1 MSQTT
6 KPTPNLVVM
15 LTHNDLTVSNAE
27 EIFNRCMNS
36 KARFWGMKEEP
47 LPLPR
52 MKTLYAAMKKSGVGT
67 VLEVVAYDEEAGM
80 KGARMGAA
88 CGCDILMGTKF
99 HRSIA
104 DFCSDNGIRYMP
116 FVGSITGRPSRL
128 FGSAEEMVEEAL
140 EAIEYGAWGVDL
152 LGYRYVGDAAAL
164 NKTIVESIS
173 APVCI
178 AGSIDSFNRLD
189 EVRQT
194 APWGFTIGSAF
205 FNNRFGDD
213 FASQID
219 AVIDHLGR

>member
-1 MSQTT
+1 
-6 KPTPNLVVM
+6 
-15 LTHNDLTVSNAE
+15 
-27 EIFNRCMNS
+27 
-36 KARFWGMKEEP
+36 
-47 LPLPR
+47 
-52 MKTLYAAMKKSGVGT
+52 
-67 VLEVVAYDEEAGM
+67 
-80 KGARMGAA
+80 
-88 CGCDILMGTKF
+88 
-99 HRSIA
+99 
-104 DFCSDNGIRYMP
+104 
-116 FVGSITGRPSRL
+116 
-128 FGSAEEMVEEAL
+128 MVEEAL

-178 AGSIDSFNRLD
+178 AGSIDSFSRLD

-213 FASQID
+213 FSSQID